1 MPILTEEELQDIVN
15 KETEANAKLEEKNQQ
30 LLQSHNEKKELES
43 QKKRLQ
49 VSTVLLFVLF
59 VALLLL
65 VLFQPKVLPIDMG
78 TSLENDEVVVK
89 KSTLEDY
96 ENKIEELEERAAK
109 YTNPLELQGFYAVQL
124 GAFKEFEIPLSSDS
138 YSVVH
143 NAEFN
148 DFNLYTL
155 GIFKTEEEAERLR
168 TVVRQLNFRDAF
180 VGYYEDG
187 KRLKSNY

>member
-15 KETEANAKLEEKNQQ
+15 KETEANVKLEEKNQQ

-65 VLFQPKVLPIDMG
+65 VLFQPKILPIDMG
-78 TSLENDEVVVK
+78 TSLENDEVVVN

-96 ENKIEELEERAAK
+96 ENKIEELEERATK

-155 GIFKTEEEAERLR
+155 GIFKTEEEAERLK